1 MKMLSSQGY
10 SYRLMNMDEEIG
22 VQSQPVDKNII
33 YSKPINVMEV
43 LITPY
48 PTGDINLKV
57 TFDQMPR
64 FLQ

>member
-1 MKMLSSQGY
+1 
-10 SYRLMNMDEEIG
+10 MNMDEEIG